1 MTEHEGPQEA
11 SRLVHEGPLHEA
23 RLHEGPH
30 EARLHEA
37 RLFHVN
43 ISQEDQQLANSQL
56 TPPKPQV
63 VRKMGINKSAL
74 KTPRVGRE
82 NYDQVI
88 FHRISF
94 THKSKNKKENPEN
107 RKSVNLEKIA

>member
-1 MTEHEGPQEA
+1 MAAVHEGPQQTRLVHEGPQEA
-11 SRLVHEGPLHEA
+11 KLHEGLHESRLVHEGPQEA
-23 RLHEGPH
+23 RLP
-30 EARLHEA
+30 
-37 RLFHVN
+37 HVN
-43 ISQEDQQLANSQL
+43 ISQQDQELANSQL

-94 THKSKNKKENPEN
+94 PQPTQINK
-107 RKSVNLEKIA
+107 